1 MSDQSGASLTEALID
16 FCADTGWEQVP
27 TEAREYAKLLIM
39 DTLGVAL
46 PGRLAPGCPGVA
58 ELAGRW
64 GGEPLSSLLFS
75 GRKISPPLAAL
86 ANSTMMH
93 ALDFDDTLDASALHC
108 MVSVLPAALA
118 VAEAEG
124 PIDGQRFI
132 TAIALGVD
140 MICRL
145 SLAINTPLSWIR
157 TATCGS
163 FGAATTAAKLLGL
176 DRDGLANA
184 LGVVYAMT
192 SGNAQGLIE
201 GRLVKRMQ
209 PAFAAQAGVEAAYL
223 AQAGITGSRDFL
235 EGPYGFYN
243 LYEKGRYDPAP
254 VLEGLGSRF
263 MISELSLKPYPCC
276 RMTHSAIGA
285 ALELEPLLEGRAGEI
300 TSIAVSASSMVAEM
314 VGKPLVLGD
323 NPQVDAQFSI
333 PYTVSAALLRG
344 DVFLGDFEVDSINDP
359 AVLELAAKVK
369 VTADPIVPAKD
380 LMRAALSVQLK
391 GGESLE
397 SLVEAPLG
405 NPAKPMDL
413 ALCKEKFAKCL
424 AYSGLA
430 MSGEQ
435 SEALLAFI
443 EGLDQAPDAGAMA
456 GMLGA

>member
-1 MSDQSGASLTEALID
+1 MSDTSGAGLAETLVE
-16 FCADTGWEQVP
+16 FCAGLGWDDLSAE
-27 TEAREYAKLLIM
+27 TREYSKLLIM

-46 PGRLAPGCPGVA
+46 PGRSAPGCPAVA
-58 ELAGRW
+58 ELAARW
-64 GGEPLSSLLFS
+64 GGEPLSSLLFA

-132 TAIALGVD
+132 TAIAAGVEV
-140 MICRL
+140 ICRL
-145 SLAINTPLSWIR
+145 SLAISTPLSWIR

-163 FGAATTAAKLLGL
+163 FGAAATAAKLLGL
-176 DRDGLANA
+176 DQEGLTNA

-223 AQAGITGSRDFL
+223 AQAGITGSREFL

-243 LYEKGRYDPAP
+243 LYEKGLYDSAP
-254 VLEGLGSRF
+254 VLAGLGQGF
-263 MISELSLKPYPCC
+263 MINQLSIKPYPCC
-276 RMTHSAIGA
+276 RMTHSAIDA
-285 ALELEPLLEGRAGEI
+285 ALELYPQLEGAADDIAG
-300 TSIAVSASSMVAEM
+300 IAVSASSMVAEM
-314 VGKPLVLGD
+314 VGKPLVIGD

-344 DVFLGDFEVDSINDP
+344 DVFLGDFEVEAINDP

-369 VTADPIVPAKD
+369 VSADPLVPAKD
-380 LMRAALSVQLK
+380 LMRAAMVVELADGQR
-391 GGESLE
+391 LE

-413 ALCKEKFAKCL
+413 ERCKEKFAKCL
-424 AYSGLA
+424 AYSGLGLSA
-430 MSGEQ
+430 AQ
-435 SEALLAFI
+435 SEALLEFI
-443 EGLDQAPDAGAMA
+443 AGLDQAADAGAMA
-456 GMLGA
+456 AMLEA